1 MNPNNHITSVV
12 EVVAPSAPSHIQI
25 QEEKETQNKHW
36 MEEHPAFQ
44 PVNKLRSNGR
54 IISGYDQ
61 NGLPVGASVSPFI
74 QEFYTQVE
82 SDIAPVVMALKDKGY
97 FTVSSCGGHPLRT
110 LVTLC
115 FPTRVQRAE
124 FAERIKAFDLPT
136 VRFEDADF
144 FFNVN
149 GEVAKNGR
157 RYIESNIDNDLSLD
171 YYRNQEAELLNLMF
185 FRNYEKYVFLT
196 IYLLDDWH
204 PLLHPIRAYRTRK
217 ALPSKANI
225 VAKFAEGISSN
236 DFPQN
241 LA

>member
-12 EVVAPSAPSHIQI
+12 EVVVPSAQSQIQV

-36 MEEHPAFQ
+36 MEEHSAFQ

-54 IISGYDQ
+54 IIFGYDQ
-61 NGLPVGASVSPFI
+61 NGLPVGTSVSPFI
-74 QEFYTQVE
+74 QEFHTQVE
-82 SDIAPVVMALKDKGY
+82 ADIAPVVMALKDKGY

-115 FPTRVQRAE
+115 FPTREQRAE
-124 FAERIKAFDLPT
+124 FAERIKAADLPT
-136 VRFEDADF
+136 AHFEEADF

-149 GEVAKNGR
+149 GEVVKNGK

-185 FRNYEKYVFLT
+185 FRGYEEYVFLT

-204 PLLHPIRAYRTRK
+204 PLWHPIKAYRTKK
-217 ALPSKANI
+217 ALPNKTAI
-225 VAKFAEGISSN
+225 VAKFAECILAE